1 MTPETQAWSEHWQR
15 TLVGSIDLH
24 AEDPVASALREQW
37 ARHLHRLKACEQIVD
52 VGSGPAILARLVER
66 LGWSIQAPQAWWCL
80 DQAQLGQAWQHALP
94 SGVRIREQTPFQ
106 LAQPEQ
112 GPVDALVSNF
122 GLEYLDL
129 QALAQALPRWLKP
142 QAQLRA
148 VLHAKDSVIDAA
160 STEHI
165 ADLQLALQ
173 ELQLPQR
180 AQALAQA
187 MATAPLDSMAR
198 MMHGVEVRDAYNEA
212 VDRLKQVMEARGRA
226 SAVLMDL
233 LRGITNS
240 LRDVGRI
247 GAKEPIQRIQ
257 SQASAYQAELSRLR
271 QMQASALDEK
281 KAQAWRDTLGA
292 AVPGGRALT
301 LSPVECHLGRVAWN
315 LSSAD

>member
-24 AEDPVASALREQW
+24 ADDPVASALRELW

-52 VGSGPAILARLVER
+52 VGSGPAILARLMER
-66 LGWSIQAPQAWWCL
+66 LGWSVQAPQARWCL

-94 SGVRIREQTPFQ
+94 SGVRVREQTPFQ

-142 QAQLRA
+142 RAQLYA
-148 VLHAKDSVIDAA
+148 VLHAKGSVIDAA

-187 MATAPLDSMAR
+187 MATAPLDAMAR

-247 GAKEPIQRIQ
+247 GAEEPILRIQ

-271 QMQASALDEK
+271 QMQASALDEGQ
-281 KAQAWRDTLGA
+281 AQAWRDTLGA
-292 AVPGGRALT
+292 AVPGGRPLT